1 MFEVIVT
8 YRRDYSEEVVQRLP
22 NREEA
27 LAVSKQLSE
36 HQHETVVRAWVRQ
49 VRQAKTGIV

>member
-8 YRRDYSEEVVQRLP
+8 YRRDYSEEVVHRLP
-22 NREEA
+22 TREEA
-27 LAVSKQLSE
+27 LAVSKHLSD

-49 VRQAKTGIV
+49 VRPAKTPL